1 MASNS
6 QAVIPDNIIKVVG
19 DIPGGKIQDN
29 GGLGKDGE
37 GALYVKTDG
46 ETVGINSDGEL
57 EVIGG
62 VHEYTAGTGI
72 DITNDEISVDTSV
85 VATQT
90 DLESY
95 TPTASLATVAVSG
108 DYADLLNTPNLALK
122 EDVANKAQTVDAT
135 STTDYPSSAGVAQY
149 VSSAVATATATF
161 LGNFTLTELGLTYP
175 ATEQQITAALAAHTW
190 PAGTTVDNNDYVYV
204 EIQNPQTTGVDDSV
218 QRYKYNGTVWGYEYT
233 LNNSSFTPGEVAAL
247 ESGVNST
254 KVGNYDAHIVDT
266 AIHVTSSD
274 KSTWNAKQDA
284 ISDLETI
291 RTGAGLG
298 ATAVQPAAL
307 SGYQEKL
314 TAGSNISISANNE
327 ISATDTTYSAGNG
340 LALNGTTFSVDTSV
354 VQPKLTAGANVQISA
369 NNEISATDTT
379 YSAGANVQINGTTI
393 SATDTTYTAGSGLV
407 LSGTEF
413 SADTS
418 VLQPKLTAGSNISI
432 SANNEISA
440 TGTLP
445 ASTSADEGKFLL
457 VDANG
462 LPEWSDLSDGSSY
475 SIARGSVVFTPGQ
488 YYTDGAVT
496 LSNIRSNGVDYA
508 YNHDGWVLERDH
520 TYVIAFNI
528 VASVGYAEPG
538 NVTGRI
544 WLDGFQET
552 DQVWKFSLDTSVSHD
567 ESLVG
572 SAIVC
577 PQSTGE
583 VHLNIR
589 YDSPALAHI
598 PSASVN
604 KAEIVDVTAR
614 VSGSGATT
622 YSAGTGLNLTGT
634 TFSVDTTTIATT
646 SAMQT
651 ALASKQDSLVAGDG
665 ISIDGNNEI
674 SVAVDNS
681 TITVNASGEIQA
693 NIPAPVQENFIAVYG
708 TTTFSEIQSA
718 YNGGKAVFL
727 KYPETV
733 SVGTGGQLIPV
744 SAILESNSPE
754 YSYAYF
760 TVTPRGANAGNYNRC
775 LWTTYRV
782 TGTNVWDSISNAALP
797 YVDTAGKV
805 LTSTET
811 GGVRFIDPVMPT
823 VDQTYNAA
831 STNAQSG
838 TAVAGALATV
848 DEVPAVTSSDDD
860 KVLKASYSGGVGSYS
875 WEAEPTVLGIVAGS
889 NVTVT
894 EGVSDITIAAT
905 DTTYTSGNMISIDA
919 NNSNAIGVSTTA
931 GITDIQLVNA
941 LPAQPVATV
950 LYIIPE
956 T

>member
-1 MASNS
+1 MANNS
-6 QAVIPDNIIKVVG
+6 QAVIPDNIIHVVG

-46 ETVGINSDGEL
+46 ETIDINSDGEL

-62 VHEYTAGTGI
+62 GGHEYTAGTGI
-72 DITNDEISVDTSV
+72 DIANDEISVDTSV

-95 TPTASLATVAVSG
+95 TPTASLSNVALSG
-108 DYADLLNTPNLALK
+108 DYADLTNTPNLALK
-122 EDVANKAQTVDAT
+122 EDVANKAQTVDAS

-175 ATEQQITAALAAHTW
+175 ATEQQITAALASHTW

-218 QRYKYNGTVWGYEYT
+218 QRYKYNGTVWAYEYT

-247 ESGVNST
+247 ESGINAT
-254 KVGNYDAHIVDT
+254 KVGNYDSHVADT
-266 AIHVTSSD
+266 TIHVTSSD
-274 KSTWNAKQDA
+274 KTTWNAKQDA

-354 VQPKLTAGANVQISA
+354 VQPKLTAGANVQISGDTISA
-369 NNEISATDTT
+369 TDTTYTAGNNVQINNNVISATDTT
-379 YSAGANVQINGTTI
+379 YSAGANVQISANNEI
-393 SATDTTYTAGSGLV
+393 SATDTTYTAGNGLS
-407 LSGTEF
+407 LNGTEF
-413 SADTS
+413 SADTA
-418 VLQPKLTAGSNISI
+418 VLQPKLTAGANITI
-432 SANNEISA
+432 VNNVISA
-440 TGTLP
+440 TGGGTLP
-445 ASTSADEGKFLL
+445 PATSADEGKFLI
-457 VDANG
+457 VDENG
-462 LPEWSDLSDGSSY
+462 LPEWSSLEEGSSY
-475 SIARGSVVFTPGQ
+475 AIANGSVVFTPGQ

-496 LSNIRSNGVDYA
+496 LSNIRSNEIEYA

-538 NVTGRI
+538 NITGRV

-552 DQVWKFSLDTSVSHD
+552 DQVWKFSLDTSATHD

-577 PQSTGE
+577 TRSTGE

-589 YDSPALAHI
+589 FDSNQLAHI

-622 YSAGTGLNLTGT
+622 YSAGSGLNLTGT
-634 TFSVDTTTIATT
+634 TFSVDTTTIATK
-646 SAMQT
+646 SD
-651 ALASKQDSLVAGDG
+651 L
-665 ISIDGNNEI
+665 
-674 SVAVDNS
+674 
-681 TITVNASGEIQA
+681 
-693 NIPAPVQENFIAVYG
+693 
-708 TTTFSEIQSA
+708 SA
-718 YNGGKAVFL
+718 Y
-727 KYPETV
+727 
-733 SVGTGGQLIPV
+733 
-744 SAILESNSPE
+744 
-754 YSYAYF
+754 
-760 TVTPRGANAGNYNRC
+760 TP
-775 LWTTYRV
+775 
-782 TGTNVWDSISNAALP
+782 
-797 YVDTAGKV
+797 TA
-805 LTSTET
+805 S
-811 GGVRFIDPVMPT
+811 
-823 VDQTYNAA
+823 
-831 STNAQSG
+831 
-838 TAVAGALATV
+838 LATV
-848 DEVPAVTSSDDD
+848 ATTGAYSDLVGTPTINNVPAVTSSDND
-860 KVLKASYSGGVGSYS
+860 KVLKATYSGGVGSYS
-875 WEAEPTVLGIVAGS
+875 WEAEPTMVGLTAGS
-889 NVTVT
+889 NVTIT
-894 EGVSDITIAAT
+894 EANNAVTIAAT
-905 DTTYTSGNMISIDA
+905 DTTYTAGNMIAIDA

-941 LPAQPVATV
+941 LPASPVATV